1 MKFNIFFGYKRK
13 EIIYNNISL
22 EIEENKVTTI
32 CGHNGAGKT
41 TLLKLISGFLP
52 SSMKNTEGWYVSPDG
67 GLIQHF
73 TLKEHLNVLQKRN
86 QTEDD
91 VLVKKAIELF
101 EVQSFEN
108 KRISSLSTGQ
118 TMIASII
125 VAIASSERL
134 ILLDEPFGSLDPVNA
149 EKLAGYLKEISGAG
163 RTVVI
168 TSHDLFLTT
177 EVSDNIFIIKNGK
190 VAWNSKIEKQDAKLT
205 VDELRELYHKYA

>member
-1 MKFNIFFGYKRK
+1 MKFNIFFGYKKK
-13 EIIYNNISL
+13 EIIYNNLSID
-22 EIEENKVTTI
+22 IEENKVTTI

-52 SSMKNTEGWYVSPDG
+52 SSLKNTEGWYVSSDG

-73 TLKEHLNVLQKRN
+73 TLKEHLNILKKRN
-86 QTEDD
+86 KDD
-91 VLVKKAIELF
+91 YSDFVKKAIDLF
-101 EVQSFEN
+101 EVYNFEN

-125 VAIASSERL
+125 GAIASSERL
-134 ILLDEPFGSLDPVNA
+134 ILLDEPFGSLDPINA
-149 EKLAGYLKEISGAG
+149 EKLAGYLREISEAG

-177 EVSDNIFIIKNGK
+177 EVSDNIYIIKNGK
-190 VAWNSKIEKQDAKLT
+190 VSWNSKIEKQDAKLT
-205 VDELRELYHKYA
+205 VDELRELYHTYA

>member
-1 MKFNIFFGYKRK
+1 M
-13 EIIYNNISL
+13 
-22 EIEENKVTTI
+22 
-32 CGHNGAGKT
+32 
-41 TLLKLISGFLP
+41 
-52 SSMKNTEGWYVSPDG
+52 
-67 GLIQHF
+67 
-73 TLKEHLNVLQKRN
+73 
-86 QTEDD
+86 
-91 VLVKKAIELF
+91 
-101 EVQSFEN
+101 
-108 KRISSLSTGQ
+108 
-118 TMIASII
+118 
-125 VAIASSERL
+125 